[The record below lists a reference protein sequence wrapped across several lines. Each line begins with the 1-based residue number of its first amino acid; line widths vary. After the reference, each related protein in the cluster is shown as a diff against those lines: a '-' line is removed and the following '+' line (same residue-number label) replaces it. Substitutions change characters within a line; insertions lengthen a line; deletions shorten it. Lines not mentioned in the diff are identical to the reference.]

1 MRKAWITS
9 SCAGS
14 YASVFYACVSPSYV
28 FYVSFRSAYPV
39 FKKICLLNPY
49 VVFNL
54 VYKGLG
60 RFKGRNIMGGN
71 NQGGIL

>member
-1 MRKAWITS
+1 MRTAWITS

-14 YASVFYACVSPSYV
+14 YASVFYACVWPSYV

-39 FKKICLLNPY
+39 YKICLLNLN
-49 VVFNL
+49 VILNL
-54 VYKGLG
+54 VDEGLG
-60 RFKGRNIMGGN
+60 RFEGRNIMGGN